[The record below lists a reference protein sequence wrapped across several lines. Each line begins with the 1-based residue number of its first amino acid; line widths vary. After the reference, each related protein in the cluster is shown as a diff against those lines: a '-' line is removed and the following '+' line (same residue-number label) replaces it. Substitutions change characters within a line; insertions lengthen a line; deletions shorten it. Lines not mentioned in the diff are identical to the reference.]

1 MYNKKKTT
9 VLLLDSFVILN
20 NFSTCHIEYLY
31 SIPSFSTQSPDFY
44 LLAQIS
50 QICYAFFTNEAKRN
64 QGFFCCLYI
73 VSLYF
78 EIIILICVVC
88 IVKYIITLFR
98 YILSPIISS

>member
-31 SIPSFSTQSPDFY
+31 SIPSFSTQSPNFY

-64 QGFFCCLYI
+64 QGFFLLFIYCLFI
-73 VSLYF
+73 F
-78 EIIILICVVC
+78 
-88 IVKYIITLFR
+88 
-98 YILSPIISS
+98 